1 MLYKII
7 SKYGGKVV
15 NKWNAY
21 LIQLLAFITLPNVV
35 HSSHLHNQRE
45 LIVTSESTRESIELA
60 KYLKDNGV
68 VKYSAYWC
76 PNCLNQS
83 ELFGKQA
90 YRELNVVECARDG
103 INSQTQLCIDKK
115 IKGFPT
121 WEINGKLIL
130 GVLSLKELSKLTGF
144 KN

>member
-1 MLYKII
+1 MKHLLIPLLI
-7 SKYGGKVV
+7 LLPFSNVV
-15 NKWNAY
+15 NS
-21 LIQLLAFITLPNVV
+21 F
-35 HSSHLHNQRE
+35 HLSKQRE
-45 LIVTSESTRESIELA
+45 LIVSSESTKDSIELA

>member
-1 MLYKII
+1 MKHLLIPLLVLLHF
-7 SKYGGKVV
+7 SNVV
-15 NKWNAY
+15 N
-21 LIQLLAFITLPNVV
+21 
-35 HSSHLHNQRE
+35 SSHLNNQRE

-60 KYLKDNGV
+60 KYLRDNGV
-68 VKYSAYWC
+68 VKYSAYGC

-121 WEINGKLIL
+121 WEIN
-130 GVLSLKELSKLTGF
+130 
-144 KN
+144 

>member
-1 MLYKII
+1 MKRLLILLFVI
-7 SKYGGKVV
+7 LTSP
-15 NKWNAY
+15 NA
-21 LIQLLAFITLPNVV
+21 LF
-35 HSSHLHNQRE
+35 SSHLYIPRE
-45 LIVTSESTRESIELA
+45 LKVTSESTKETIKFA
-60 KYLKDNGV
+60 KFLKDSGV
-68 VKYSAYWC
+68 IKYSAYWC

-90 YRELNVVECARDG
+90 YKELNVVECAKDG

-115 IKGFPT
+115 IQGFPT

-130 GVLSLKELSKLTGF
+130 GVLSLNELSKLTGF

>member
-1 MLYKII
+1 MLP
-7 SKYGGKVV
+7 
-15 NKWNAY
+15 
-21 LIQLLAFITLPNVV
+21 LPNVV
-35 HSSHLHNQRE
+35 NSSHFNNQRE
-45 LIVTSESTRESIELA
+45 LIVTSESTSESIDLA

-90 YRELNVVECARDG
+90 YKELNVVECARDG

-115 IKGFPT
+115 LKGFPH
-121 WEINGKLIL
+121 GK
-130 GVLSLKELSKLTGF
+130 
-144 KN
+144 

>member
-1 MLYKII
+1 MKRL
-7 SKYGGKVV
+7 
-15 NKWNAY
+15 
-21 LIQLLAFITLPNVV
+21 LIPLLFLFTLPSVLYGF
-35 HSSHLHNQRE
+35 HLNDRRE
-45 LIVTSESTRESIELA
+45 LTVTSESTRKSIELA
-60 KYLKDNGV
+60 KYLNNNGV

-76 PNCLNQS
+76 PNCLIQS

-90 YRELNVVECARDG
+90 YKELNVVECARDG
-103 INSQTQLCIDKK
+103 INSQIQLCIDKK

>member
-1 MLYKII
+1 MKRL
-7 SKYGGKVV
+7 
-15 NKWNAY
+15 
-21 LIQLLAFITLPNVV
+21 LFPLLALLTSPNVV
-35 HSSHLHNQRE
+35 HSSHLDDQKK
-45 LIVTSESTRESIELA
+45 LIVSSESTKESIELA
-60 KYLKDNGV
+60 KYLNDNGV

-90 YRELNVVECARDG
+90 YKELNVVECARDAT
-103 INSQTQLCIDKK
+103 NSQTQLCVDKN

-121 WEINGKLIL
+121 WEINGKQIL
-130 GVLSLKELSKLTGF
+130 GVLSLKELSMMTGF

>member
-1 MLYKII
+1 MKRLII
-7 SKYGGKVV
+7 P
-15 NKWNAY
+15 
-21 LIQLLAFITLPNVV
+21 IFAFLTLPNAVL
-35 HSSHLHNQRE
+35 STHLNNQRE
-45 LIVTSESTRESIELA
+45 LIVTSESTNESIELA
-60 KYLKDNGV
+60 KYLNDKGV

-90 YRELNVVECARDG
+90 YKELNVVECARDG
-103 INSQTQLCIDKK
+103 TNSQTQLCIDKK

-121 WEINGKLIL
+121 WEIDGKLIL
-130 GVLSLKELSKLTGF
+130 GVLSLNELSKLTGF

>member
-1 MLYKII
+1 MQLGHQY
-7 SKYGGKVV
+7 
-15 NKWNAY
+15 AEY
-21 LIQLLAFITLPNVV
+21 LITPLSFRYFANLTVSLVL
-35 HSSHLHNQRE
+35 SE
-45 LIVTSESTRESIELA
+45 VTIELA
-60 KYLKDNGV
+60 KYLKVKGV

-76 PNCLNQS
+76 SNCLNQS

-90 YRELNVVECARDG
+90 YKELNVVECARDG
-103 INSQTQLCIDKK
+103 KNSQTQLCIDKE

>member
-1 MLYKII
+1 MKHLLIPLLI
-7 SKYGGKVV
+7 LLPFSNVV
-15 NKWNAY
+15 NS
-21 LIQLLAFITLPNVV
+21 F
-35 HSSHLHNQRE
+35 HLNKQRE
-45 LIVTSESTRESIELA
+45 LIVSSESTKDSIELA

-130 GVLSLKELSKLTGF
+130 GTLSLKELSKLTGF